1 MSNNTAKLSFDEAF
15 NQAQAEMSRAGDDSS
30 PTAIGEP
37 ATAEASEVEQVAV
50 ETEDENGLFD
60 VLASDDAENNHPE
73 EELFEVKVRGETIK
87 VSLDEL
93 KRGYSREADYTQSKQ
108 ELAEMRRQYENA
120 ITLWEALE
128 ADYVGTVQKLM
139 GRAGIQGSLNPR
151 GAKGAEEPADI
162 EALVEQK
169 LQEKLAAD
177 PRFQRFEQEAAL
189 REIEAIFSDIERA
202 YDIQLTTADKRA
214 VLERAQSEGTTNLH
228 MVVGAM
234 LQERQRKLA
243 AQQNLELTST
253 VQGRRSGVQEDFTPQ
268 PQYYS
273 TVSEAW
279 NASLAEEGD
288 FL

>member
-15 NQAQAEMSRAGDDSS
+15 DQAQAEMSRAGDDSP

-50 ETEDENGLFD
+50 ETEDESGLFD
-60 VLASDDAENNHPE
+60 VLASADAANNHPE

-214 VLERAQSEGTTNLH
+214 VLERAQSEGTTNLL